1 MCAILFSDLLCTVM
15 ERPEVTVYILYLSLL
30 AKLKKTLYTNS
41 IKANGENIMNL
52 TQLNYFREVVEKR
65 SFTGAA
71 NTLFIS
77 QSTLSK
83 SIRALEEEYKVI
95 LINRGAKEFE
105 VTEEGKILYTYAVRI
120 LDYYE
125 QQTEELAERLR
136 HSGSSLHL
144 GLPPTAGAI
153 YFYSIIHKFQ
163 KLYPEIDLQIEETTS
178 KEIIEKVANGRMDA
192 GVIIEPFSDNRFE
205 KRRVFTSE
213 AVLLVSKQHRLAK
226 KRSVDFKDIRQE
238 RILMINSNYMYYD
251 LVKEK
256 CLEAG
261 FMPQF
266 AFESYQWEFIFEMVA
281 NDQGVTI
288 LPKPLIDKFNNARVH
303 QVHLENPEFE
313 WALSVIRRK
322 DKAMTTSVQCLWNIC
337 GQTAKH

>member
-1 MCAILFSDLLCTVM
+1 MVCNTSIHRFKSGLRLFNKPEEFSSGFFSDLLCTVM
-15 ERPEVTVYILYLSLL
+15 ERPEVTVYILDLSLL

-125 QQTEELAERLR
+125 QQTAELAERLR

-153 YFYSIIHKFQ
+153 YFYSVIHKFQ
-163 KLYPEIDLQIEETTS
+163 KIYPEIDLQIEETTS

-303 QVHLENPEFE
+303 
-313 WALSVIRRK
+313 
-322 DKAMTTSVQCLWNIC
+322 
-337 GQTAKH
+337 

>member
-1 MCAILFSDLLCTVM
+1 
-15 ERPEVTVYILYLSLL
+15 
-30 AKLKKTLYTNS
+30 
-41 IKANGENIMNL
+41 MNL

-125 QQTEELAERLR
+125 QQTAELAERLR

-153 YFYSIIHKFQ
+153 YFYSVIHKFQ
-163 KLYPEIDLQIEETTS
+163 KIYPEIDLQS
-178 KEIIEKVANGRMDA
+178 K
-192 GVIIEPFSDNRFE
+192 SLFE
-205 KRRVFTSE
+205 
-213 AVLLVSKQHRLAK
+213 
-226 KRSVDFKDIRQE
+226 
-238 RILMINSNYMYYD
+238 
-251 LVKEK
+251 
-256 CLEAG
+256 
-261 FMPQF
+261 
-266 AFESYQWEFIFEMVA
+266 
-281 NDQGVTI
+281 
-288 LPKPLIDKFNNARVH
+288 
-303 QVHLENPEFE
+303 
-313 WALSVIRRK
+313 
-322 DKAMTTSVQCLWNIC
+322 
-337 GQTAKH
+337 

>member
-1 MCAILFSDLLCTVM
+1 MVCNTSIHRFKSGLRLFNKPEEFSSGFFSDLLCTVM
-15 ERPEVTVYILYLSLL
+15 ERPEVTVYILDLSLL

-52 TQLNYFREVVEKR
+52 TQ
-65 SFTGAA
+65 
-71 NTLFIS
+71 
-77 QSTLSK
+77 

-125 QQTEELAERLR
+125 QQTAELAERLR

-153 YFYSIIHKFQ
+153 YFYSVIHKFQ
-163 KLYPEIDLQIEETTS
+163 KIYPEIDLQIEETTS